1 MNCPKCNSSSHK
13 KNGIV
18 GGRQRYKCSDCGYNY
33 TVELKS
39 TAFSASVKRQAL
51 QLYLEGLGFRSIG
64 RFLGVS
70 HVSVQKWIKKF
81 GQGLEDLKS
90 ENEISIV
97 EMDEMHTYIGNKKN
111 IAGSGLLLIEC
122 GKKFINCSFGS
133 RGTETGQLLWEK
145 LEKKEIGEVMTD
157 HWRAYAEFLPET
169 IHTQSKAETY
179 TVEGYNSILRHF
191 LARLRR
197 KTKCYTKS
205 LEMLKY
211 SVLLLMKY
219 RNKELTMFS

>member
-1 MNCPKCNSSSHK
+1 MNCPKCKSSNHK
-13 KNGIV
+13 KNGKID
-18 GGRQRYKCSDCGYNY
+18 GLQRYKCHDCEYNY
-33 TVELKS
+33 SVELKS
-39 TAFSASVKRQAL
+39 TASPMSVKRQAL

-81 GQGLEDLKS
+81 GRELEDLKS

-97 EMDEMHTYIGNKKN
+97 ELDEMHTYIGNKKYCWIW
-111 IAGSGLLLIEC
+111 IAVDRD
-122 GKKFINCSFGS
+122 GKRFIDCSFGS
-133 RGTETGQLLWEK
+133 RGTETGLKLWKK
-145 LEKKEIGEVMTD
+145 LKGKEIGEVMTD
-157 HWRAYAEFLPET
+157 HWRAYAEFVPEK

-179 TVEGYNSILRHF
+179 TVEGYNSIFRHF

-197 KTKCYTKS
+197 KSKCYTKS

-219 RNKELTMFS
+219 RNKELAMFN

>member
-1 MNCPKCNSSSHK
+1 MDCPKCNSSTHK

-18 GGRQRYKCSDCGYNY
+18 DGRQRYKCHDCGYNY
-33 TVELKS
+33 SVELKS
-39 TAFSASVKRQAL
+39 TASPTSVKRQAL

-81 GQGLEDLKS
+81 GRELEDLKS
-90 ENEISIV
+90 EKEISIV

-111 IAGSGLLLIEC
+111 IAGYGLLLIEL
-122 GKKFINCSFGS
+122 GKNSSSSFGS
-133 RGTETGQLLWEK
+133 RGTETGQLIWEK
-145 LEKKEIGEVMTD
+145 LKTKKIEEVMTD
-157 HWRAYAEFLPET
+157 HWKPYAEFIPET

-179 TVEGYNSILRHF
+179 TVEGYNSIFRHF

-211 SVLLLMKY
+211 SVLLLMKH
-219 RNKELTMFS
+219 RNKELAIFG

>member
-1 MNCPKCNSSSHK
+1 MDCPKCNSFSNK
-13 KNGIV
+13 KNGIIN
-18 GGRQRYKCSDCGYNY
+18 GRQRYKCHDCGYNY

-39 TAFSASVKRQAL
+39 TAFPRSVKRQAL

-64 RFLGVS
+64 RYLGVS

-81 GQGLEDLKS
+81 GQELEDLKS
-90 ENEISIV
+90 ENEIGV
-97 EMDEMHTYIGNKKN
+97 VDLDEMHTYINQKKYCWIW
-111 IAGSGLLLIEC
+111 IAVDRT
-122 GKKFINCSFGS
+122 GKRFINCSFGN
-133 RGTETGQLLWEK
+133 RGTKTGKELWRK
-145 LEKKEIGEVMTD
+145 LEKKQIGEVMTD
-157 HWRAYAEFLPET
+157 SWRAYSEFLPEN
-169 IHTQSKAETY
+169 IHTTSKAETY
-179 TVEGYNSILRHF
+179 TVEGYNSIFRHF

-219 RNKELTMFS
+219 RNKELAMVD